1 MYLSAAG
8 SLAAETRMDVI
19 ANNLANVD
27 TPGFKRSF
35 AVFQERLNE
44 AKEPPRLEMSRRAV
58 LDRVGGGLFVHEVAF
73 DPSNGPMQQTSNSL
87 DVAIEGDGW
96 FTVGVGSERFF
107 TRAGNFSKSAAGF
120 LVTADGEARVLDDK
134 GRPIRI
140 PDGDLTIAEDGQI
153 SVDGTAVARLW
164 VQGSAD
170 PKRYLPVGG
179 NRYQLTEGP
188 TPGPAS
194 ARLHQGFVERS
205 TVSPVQEMVTLIR
218 TSRAYEA
225 NQRMIT
231 QQDQALGR
239 VVNDVGRVG

>member
-1 MYLSAAG
+1 
-8 SLAAETRMDVI
+8 MDVV

-44 AKEPPRLEMSRRAV
+44 AKEPPRLEVSRRQI

-73 DPSNGPMQQTSNSL
+73 DPANGLMQQTGNSL
-87 DVAIEGDGW
+87 DVALEGDGW
-96 FTVGVGSERFF
+96 FTVAAGDDRLF
-107 TRAGNFSKSAAGF
+107 TRAGNFAKSESGL
-120 LVTADGEARVLDDK
+120 LVMADGAAQVLDDR
-134 GRPIRI
+134 GRPIRV
-140 PDGDLTIAEDGQI
+140 PDGQLAIAEDGQV
-153 SVDGTAVARLW
+153 SVDGEVVAKLW
-164 VQGSAD
+164 IQGSAD
-170 PKRYLPVGG
+170 PKRYQPVGG
-179 NRYQLTEGP
+179 NRYALVDGAA
-188 TPGPAS
+188 PGPAA
-194 ARLHQGFVERS
+194 ARVHQGFLERS
-205 TVSPVQEMVTLIR
+205 TVSAVQEMVTLIR